1 MIQVERGP
9 LEISR
14 GWRPRCP
21 LGCRERSVGV
31 FDNSSPPPW
40 KAPPKAVP
48 GPQKRTRAPKARQLL
63 FVLQGCRLPMAC
75 LCKQIRTP
83 RSTMNIVRD
92 EFYRSYPAEGDEKA
106 RYAARQKA
114 FRRAVTNTQD
124 KDLIGVREVEGRTFL
139 WLESPEPTAERVSL
153 RSAGRIQRRGF
164 MWRGRRH

>member
-1 MIQVERGP
+1 
-9 LEISR
+9 
-14 GWRPRCP
+14 
-21 LGCRERSVGV
+21 
-31 FDNSSPPPW
+31 
-40 KAPPKAVP
+40 
-48 GPQKRTRAPKARQLL
+48 
-63 FVLQGCRLPMAC
+63 
-75 LCKQIRTP
+75 
-83 RSTMNIVRD
+83 MNIVRD